1 MKTKITASVAVFV
14 IAMAIF
20 SVEAAKWAA
29 QIPLVYYD
37 IFRKEKYAHLE
48 QISEKIANRIT
59 KCAGLPGVKVR
70 VIDTDMASG
79 FFSILAPLD
88 QEAEATTIRRGVID
102 ILLRNR
108 IQFAVN
114 IDRLE
119 FLETTLGREA
129 APLIY
134 KTIIAH
140 EIAHHILEPTTYH
153 AALNRIYWGQ
163 KYREMI
169 ENFADEEAER
179 LLKKCESSA

>member
-1 MKTKITASVAVFV
+1 MTIFV
-14 IAMAIF
+14 VLIGLSSI
-20 SVEAAKWAA
+20 EATRWAA

-37 IFRKEKYAHLE
+37 IFRKEQYAHLE
-48 QISEKIANRIT
+48 QISEKIANRIA
-59 KCAGLPGVKVR
+59 KCAGLPGVKIR
-70 VIDTDMASG
+70 IIDTEMASG
-79 FFSILAPLD
+79 FFSILATLD

-129 APLIY
+129 SPLIY

-140 EIAHHILEPTTYH
+140 EIAHQILEPTTYH

-169 ENFADEEAER
+169 ENFADEEAEK
-179 LLKKCESSA
+179 LLNKCGSSN